1 MNREKD
7 AKQNENV
14 FIGARVLGEDGV
26 KLVLPTYD
34 VLISQIEQMKSVARN
49 SEKQNS
55 NISRIMKYN
64 REHNNTIAIFG
75 SRGTGKTSA
84 VYTLMDYLLNQ
95 NDSNKKEKNIVLPI
109 IEPDNFGDNTKIMGS
124 IVGLIKNEVEEILK
138 EVKCLENKTEPYFR
152 NCIYV
157 ENNPLKQK
165 MDELLEHHMY
175 SDSEY
180 RNIITHNYTD
190 TATHIKKSSHLLI
203 PDINLKH
210 KFWDVIDEIVR
221 LYKNEIKKDV
231 DATIFIFI
239 DDIDLKTTKSKELI
253 EAIMQYS
260 SHPNVITILS
270 GDYKILEEGV
280 MLSLIGDENLREK
293 GLDADFVLKNNEDK
307 EFKIRDR
314 KLDLA
319 ENYLKKIIP
328 PSRRYFVVDW
338 NIDNIPSFSFGETK
352 LKDILYKFYNNKD
365 NIFGFKDTDENIYS
379 TRYPYIIFDNKPRGL
394 INVYYSLSLIVN
406 NDNKNFF
413 DIKFLIDT
421 IIGAS
426 SYLMHNKDDFNQFI
440 TFGSDFKSTHI
451 KYDKII
457 KDSSPKNRFRSNS
470 LRKYLSYFI
479 IAEMLLY
486 YEKCIGENEIYYSK
500 DEYVLAKENIIT
512 SLYKNAS
519 IEDLCKNRTRY
530 IMRSIDSVYRKNLYN
545 IAIIFALNLE
555 FMDSL
560 VFLNILL
567 ESEFADDYGYEF
579 YLTEPDQKEEK
590 DKNFIKSIYKF
601 IKLDEKNT
609 KKLLKEMRIY
619 ANENHNTEKKEYSEE
634 INKFFNFLYNISKIS
649 RDNGILKNRYKEIKD
664 FINKKDLD
672 IIINDDF
679 EKRYEELEDNYRVNI
694 ENIINF
700 RNIDNI
706 VIINTIRSICYNEDV
721 DSIKIISNYK
731 NKLYTLKELIKDVN
745 SKKIDINSKKI
756 KNIEK
761 SNKEIVNEFLE
772 AIKVET
778 EFGYTIKFFEIKEEL
793 VIFKKEKLNKA
804 KEVFLEGRDGI
815 ETRYTYIKNKTK
827 NFFEENNDELKYSE
841 KFKDLY
847 IEIKY
852 LSENNR
858 VWYGRQEARA
868 FLDVLNSSMSIDLEK
883 EDIKKYVPLLYYIGK
898 FNELVNL
905 GLKEDIE
912 FEDTKKQMKKLL
924 DDVYIES
931 MEEIIKEYKEF
942 GLDIEGKW
950 IPLEFN
956 IDASV
961 TINTDI

>member
-1 MNREKD
+1 MNSGKETEKND
-7 AKQNENV
+7 NV

-34 VLISQIEQMKSVARN
+34 VLISQIKQMKSVAKD

-75 SRGTGKTSA
+75 KRGTGKTSA

-124 IVGLIKNEVEEILK
+124 IVGLIKNEVDEILK
-138 EVKCLENKTEPYFR
+138 EVKSFKNKPESYFR

-221 LYKNEIKKDV
+221 LYKNELNKDELKKDV
-231 DATIFIFI
+231 MLFIFI
-239 DDIDLKTTKSKELI
+239 DDIDLKTTKCKELI

-270 GDYKILEEGV
+270 GDYEILEEGV
-280 MLSLIGDENLREK
+280 MLSLIGDENLNKK
-293 GLDADFVLKNNEDK
+293 GLNSDFILKDKKLDK
-307 EFKIRDR
+307 ERNVISGFTITDR
-314 KLDLA
+314 KLELA

-328 PSRRYFVVDW
+328 PSRRHYVVDW
-338 NIDNIPSFSFGETK
+338 NIDNIPEFSFGEIR
-352 LKDILYKFYNNKD
+352 LKNILYQFYNNED
-365 NIFGFKDTDENIYS
+365 NIFGYKDRNSNICS
-379 TRYPYIIFDNKPRGL
+379 TKYPYIIFDNTPRGL
-394 INVYYSLSLIVN
+394 INVYYSLSRIIN
-406 NDNKNFF
+406 NYKKNFF
-413 DIKFLIDT
+413 DIKSLIDT
-421 IIGAS
+421 IVES
-426 SYLMHNKDDFNQFI
+426 SPDILKNEYNEFI
-440 TFGSDFKSTHI
+440 NWGSNFKSTQI
-451 KYDKII
+451 NYDLINKPKIRLFRMKYLK
-457 KDSSPKNRFRSNS
+457 FV
-470 LRKYLSYFI
+470 LSYFI

-512 SLYKNAS
+512 SLYKKAS
-519 IEDLCKNRTRY
+519 IEDLCENRTRY
-530 IMRSIDSVYRKNLYN
+530 IMRRIDSVYRKNLYN

-619 ANENHNTEKKEYSEE
+619 ANENHNTEKKEDSEE
-634 INKFFNFLYNISKIS
+634 INKFFNFLYNISKIP
-649 RDNGILKNRYKEIKD
+649 RDNDILKNRYKEIKD

-679 EKRYEELEDNYRVNI
+679 EKRYEELEANYRVNI

-706 VIINTIRSICYNEDV
+706 VIINTIRSICYNEEV

-761 SNKEIVNEFLE
+761 SNKDIVNEFLE

-804 KEVFLEGRDGI
+804 KEIFLEGRDGI

-847 IEIKY
+847 IEIKD

-868 FLDVLNSSMSIDLEK
+868 FLDVLNSSMSIDLEN
-883 EDIKKYVPLLYYIGK
+883 EGIKKYVPLIYYIGK
-898 FNELVNL
+898 FNEIINQELR
-905 GLKEDIE
+905 EDIE
-912 FEDTKKQMKKLL
+912 FEDIKEKMKKLL
-924 DDVYIES
+924 DDVDRES
-931 MEEIIKEYKEF
+931 MEEVIKEDEEF
-942 GLDIEGKW
+942 GFGIEGKVVG
-950 IPLEFN
+950 LESKIN
-956 IDASV
+956 I
-961 TINTDI
+961 